1 MPVSILDVIPSIMVA
16 VVSLNSVHVILLVHI
31 FCICQL
37 LVLWFDG
44 QNNMA
49 SIVIVHTVPQGG
61 YSPLYAASQEGHTDV
76 VDILLRS
83 GADVHQ
89 TIINVCHY
97 TITDYLPSD
106 STHSLHVFVSIHKSS
121 ATNFTL
127 NRSMKWSY
135 PCS

>member
-1 MPVSILDVIPSIMVA
+1 MSVSLLGVIPSIMAA
-16 VVSLNSVHVILLVHI
+16 VVSLNPVHVIILVLI

-49 SIVIVHTVPQGG
+49 SLIMHTVPQDGL
-61 YSPLYAASQEGHTDV
+61 SPLYVASQEGHTDV

-89 TIINVCHY
+89 TTKVCHY
-97 TITDYLPSD
+97 YNRLSSLRLHPIT
-106 STHSLHVFVSIHKSS
+106 TCVCVC
-121 ATNFTL
+121 T
-127 NRSMKWSY
+127 
-135 PCS
+135 

>member
-16 VVSLNSVHVILLVHI
+16 VVSLNSVHVILLVLI
-31 FCICQL
+31 FQL

-44 QNNMA
+44 HNNVT
-49 SIVIVHTVPQGG
+49 SIVIMHTVPQDGF
-61 YSPLYAASQEGHTDV
+61 SPLYAASQDGHTEV

-89 TIINVCHY
+89 TTIKVCHS

-106 STHSLHVFVSIHKSS
+106 STHSLHVFVSIHQSS

-127 NRSMKWSY
+127 NRSMKWLY

>member
-1 MPVSILDVIPSIMVA
+1 MVA
-16 VVSLNSVHVILLVHI
+16 VVSLNFVHVNILVLI
-31 FCICQL
+31 FQL

-49 SIVIVHTVPQGG
+49 SIVIMHTVPQGG

-83 GADVHQ
+83 GEDVHQ
-89 TIINVCHY
+89 TIIKVCHY

-106 STHSLHVFVSIHKSS
+106 STHSLHVFVSVHKSS
-121 ATNFTL
+121 TTNFTIDQ
-127 NRSMKWSY
+127 
-135 PCS
+135 